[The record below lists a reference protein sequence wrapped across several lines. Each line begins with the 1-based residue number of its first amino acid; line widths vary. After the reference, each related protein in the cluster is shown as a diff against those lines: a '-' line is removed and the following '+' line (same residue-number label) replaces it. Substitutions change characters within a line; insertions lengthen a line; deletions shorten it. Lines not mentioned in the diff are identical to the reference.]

1 MEKGALLLLAL
12 LFVSFGLVL
21 FWGWVVS
28 VVAGL
33 FGVEMTVGHGVL
45 IVMLTSFTANLF
57 KK

>member
-1 MEKGALLLLAL
+1 MDKGVLFLLTL

-21 FWGWVVS
+21 FWEWVIS

-33 FGVEMTVGHGVL
+33 FGIEMTVGHGVL
-45 IVMLTSFTANLF
+45 IVMLTRFTANLF

>member
-1 MEKGALLLLAL
+1 MEKGVLFLLAL

-21 FWGWVVS
+21 FWGWVTAS
-28 VVAGL
+28 VAGL

-45 IVMLTSFTANLF
+45 VVMLTRLTANLF

>member
-1 MEKGALLLLAL
+1 MDKGVLFLLAL

-21 FWGWVVS
+21 FWGWVIA

-45 IVMLTSFTANLF
+45 VVMLISFTANLF